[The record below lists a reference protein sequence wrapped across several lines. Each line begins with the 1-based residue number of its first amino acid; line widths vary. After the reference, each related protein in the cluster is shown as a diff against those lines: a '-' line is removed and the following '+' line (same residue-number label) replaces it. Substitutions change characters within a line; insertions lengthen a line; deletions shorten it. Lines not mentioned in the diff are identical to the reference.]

1 MQCFPRKFAL
11 TSVMKIN
18 CKMRKLCMHPEYIPS
33 TSKQGKFLPQTNI
46 FLGITTLFV
55 TSPQLCGSRLLR
67 KKNICFSSFR
77 SRYHR
82 LANRKKL
89 ILPLE
94 KYFKTLKNM
103 IIGTSCTQLFESF
116 TTFHSGRNNGVEILD
131 FDATCQEH
139 FQIKLRLVLI
149 LQIKQQF
156 SVMFQL

>member
-1 MQCFPRKFAL
+1 MQCFPRKFAV

-18 CKMRKLCMHPEYIPS
+18 CKMKELYMHPEYIPL

-46 FLGITTLFV
+46 FSGNNNPFSIKPTV
-55 TSPQLCGSRLLR
+55 VWIKVSE
-67 KKNICFSSFR
+67 KNIYCSSFR